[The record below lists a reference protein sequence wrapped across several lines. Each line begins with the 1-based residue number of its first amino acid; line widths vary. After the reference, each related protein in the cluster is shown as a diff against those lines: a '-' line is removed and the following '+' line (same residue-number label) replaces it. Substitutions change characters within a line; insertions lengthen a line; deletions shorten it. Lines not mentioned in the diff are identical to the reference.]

1 MRAKHVVVDTSSA
14 ELDKL
19 ELLTQKSRK
28 LQQDKLLLEL
38 EKQRMDLIIHVTEA
52 NNLHSEVWKESL
64 DQTNNNYDQ
73 AIQMHRESLQN
84 LHKEIRNLKNLKSS
98 YKSVTNQSRIE
109 HENYIQGM
117 HRMKDEQGQASDM
130 FFNSEQMIDETS
142 VLARQELQD
151 IDKNSLEH
159 SLAKLREAKKLEE
172 EEKQE
177 ALRLALLKSKSEY
190 LAQQI
195 GISAF
200 EKEANSRIVNIS
212 EKILRHKD
220 AKEKA
225 EALKIYRESL
235 ELTLNSLKRQR
246 ELLSDQ
252 RFEEES
258 PKITLSALGDL
269 KNKAEG
275 YDHLLQTQGCF
286 VLPS

>member
-212 EKILRHKD
+212 EKMLRHKD

-258 PKITLSALGDL
+258 PNITLSALGDL